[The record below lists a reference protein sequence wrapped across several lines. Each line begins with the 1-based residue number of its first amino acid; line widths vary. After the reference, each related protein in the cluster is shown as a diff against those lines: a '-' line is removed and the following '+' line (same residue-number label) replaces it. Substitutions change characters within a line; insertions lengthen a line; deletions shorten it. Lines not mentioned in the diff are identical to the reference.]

1 MQQHR
6 SYSTLVKTTILMI
19 FPSLY
24 SKKIKLYAPQT
35 TKLLFSQFKPRQQT
49 ENQNKGKVLNLSQCL
64 KVLRLFLIFVQ
75 ETCPIKTIPFLPSS
89 CPTSS
94 TVTTFHQKGN
104 SSQNGARCRTPQR
117 ECYFMNIY
125 YTYVLKKIQF
135 WSKIKQQRFL
145 AMVT

>member
-1 MQQHR
+1 MQQHM

-35 TKLLFSQFKPRQQT
+35 TKLLFSQFKLRQQT
-49 ENQNKGKVLNLSQCL
+49 ENQSKGKSARFKSMPQSFAAF
-64 KVLRLFLIFVQ
+64 FLIFVQ
-75 ETCPIKTIPFLPSS
+75 ETCPIKTIPFFPSS
-89 CPTSS
+89 SPTSC
-94 TVTTFHQKGN
+94 TITTFHQKSD
-104 SSQNGARCRTPQR
+104 SSPNGARCRTPQR

-135 WSKIKQQRFL
+135 
-145 AMVT
+145 